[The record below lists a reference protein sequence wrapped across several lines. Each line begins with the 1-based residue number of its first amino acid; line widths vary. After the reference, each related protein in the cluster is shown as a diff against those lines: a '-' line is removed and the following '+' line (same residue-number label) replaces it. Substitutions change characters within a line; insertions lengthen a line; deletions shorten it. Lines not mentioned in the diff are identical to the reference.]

1 MNIIHKLSRYL
12 NMDQIRDV
20 LGVSKEEFSRLRE
33 KYPEIDVEIKRGKAL
48 GIADVAR
55 KAYELAM
62 EGDIRAIRLILKS
75 QGGWTEKSTVDI
87 NAVTVGP
94 NINVYLPSNN
104 RDFIEGEIVV
114 KELPEKSNAD

>member
-1 MNIIHKLSRYL
+1 
-12 NMDQIRDV
+12 MDQIRDV